1 MPSLSILKNP
11 RFRQFLSDETGG
23 EKDNIN
29 TLLILALV
37 VLPIV
42 FLIIKFGK
50 DAKDKATTEFDDV
63 IGDGV
68 PRP

>member
-1 MPSLSILKNP
+1 MSALAFMKSQ

-50 DAKDKATTEFDDV
+50 DAKEKASNEFNSV
-63 IGDGV
+63 INDGV
-68 PRP
+68 GK